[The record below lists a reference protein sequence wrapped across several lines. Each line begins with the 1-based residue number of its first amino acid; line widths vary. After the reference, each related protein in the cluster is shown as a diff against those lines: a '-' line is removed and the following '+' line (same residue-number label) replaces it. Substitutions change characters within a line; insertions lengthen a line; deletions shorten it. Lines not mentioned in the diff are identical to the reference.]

1 MKDFKMLK
9 TTLVFSVMMFFMGCS
24 EVKQVESP
32 EQLINRV
39 NEIYT
44 EVAKAYPNEGELP
57 PTNHLDSLYCS
68 SEWNRMLAVI
78 DSIDSKLEGE
88 MGFFDFDYW
97 IMAQDYRDIS
107 ADSVVVEKMNADS
120 ASVLIQLHNFNHVT
134 HVRLEMVKE
143 NDLWMIDNFID
154 LKEFGSAAY

>member
-9 TTLVFSVMMFFMGCS
+9 TTLIFTMMMFFVACS

-57 PTNHLDSLYCS
+57 PTNHLDSL
-68 SEWNRMLAVI
+68 
-78 DSIDSKLEGE
+78 
-88 MGFFDFDYW
+88 
-97 IMAQDYRDIS
+97 
-107 ADSVVVEKMNADS
+107 
-120 ASVLIQLHNFNHVT
+120 
-134 HVRLEMVKE
+134 
-143 NDLWMIDNFID
+143 
-154 LKEFGSAAY
+154 

>member
-1 MKDFKMLK
+1 MKDYKMLK
-9 TTLVFSVMMFFMGCS
+9 TTLIFSVMMFIMACS

-57 PTNHLDSLYCS
+57 PTNRLDSLYCS

-88 MGFFDFDYW
+88 MGFFDFDYFGMDYYWVNTCTNEKPLRYSDFNMGDEVRMNVDAQKERADW
-97 IMAQDYRDIS
+97 IGTDK
-107 ADSVVVEKMNADS
+107 E
-120 ASVLIQLHNFNHVT
+120 
-134 HVRLEMVKE
+134 RLNKRTT
-143 NDLWMIDNFID
+143 IDRC
-154 LKEFGSAAY
+154 